1 MGSGGFFSLQ
11 GSIVAELVGSH
22 RIDKAIS
29 IIELVESVGFF
40 AGPVT
45 AGLLLDAFGGPEA
58 GPAAYRPAMV
68 SLSPQRLIRCGL
80 SDVRPPAV
88 ARRRYVCPG
97 GSDGDQDPI
106 LVRPQA
112 VCQGLVGESTHVM
125 ICISSAYL
133 FLAVYRCGC
142 ARTTCRSMPCP
153 SSP

>member
-11 GSIVAELVGSH
+11 GSIVAQLVGSH

-68 SLSPQRLIRCGL
+68 SLSPQRLICGGL
-80 SDVRPPAV
+80 SDVRPPVV
-88 ARRRYVCPG
+88 ARRRYV
-97 GSDGDQDPI
+97 
-106 LVRPQA
+106 
-112 VCQGLVGESTHVM
+112 
-125 ICISSAYL
+125 
-133 FLAVYRCGC
+133 
-142 ARTTCRSMPCP
+142 
-153 SSP
+153 